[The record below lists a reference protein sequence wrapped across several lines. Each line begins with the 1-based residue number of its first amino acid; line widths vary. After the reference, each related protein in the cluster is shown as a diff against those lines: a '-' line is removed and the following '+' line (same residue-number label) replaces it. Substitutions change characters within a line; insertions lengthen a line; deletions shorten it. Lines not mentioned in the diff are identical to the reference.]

1 MVNQSS
7 TFQYRPDLG
16 TSGASYSPNNFV
28 TEGVYGSDT
37 FSIGGVSVS
46 NMTLGLI
53 ESGNATIQ
61 GIMGLAPLVN
71 KTLQH
76 RHLPSMLKAQGVI
89 SLQAYSLCLDSFGN
103 NHLVLLYIFA

>member
-1 MVNQSS
+1 MVNLSS
-7 TFQYRPDLG
+7 TYKYRPDLG
-16 TSGASYSPNNFV
+16 TSGASHFQNNFV

-46 NMTLGLI
+46 NLTLGFI
-53 ESGNATIQ
+53 ESGNGTMQ

-71 KTLQH
+71 KTWQH

-89 SLQAYSLCLDSFGN
+89 SLQAYSLCLDSFGSSR
-103 NHLVLLYIFA
+103 LMPYIST